1 MLKEESKEERE
12 NHWIR
17 PGRTDLWWGNMI
29 KERSLN
35 GEKNFRMSKENFME
49 LADELES
56 CIAPRPR
63 WPRPAAAKKHTQ
75 QCGNDEFVK

>member
-1 MLKEESKEERE
+1 M
-12 NHWIR
+12 
-17 PGRTDLWWGNMI
+17 
-29 KERSLN
+29 
-35 GEKNFRMSKENFME
+35 EKKIFRMSKENFME